1 MKVRDIAVLMENIAP
16 LELKESFD
24 NVGLMVGDME
34 STVSKIL
41 IALDCTLQVI
51 EEAKKEKVELII
63 THHPLLFR
71 KPSSVTTDTLL
82 GKKIIELIKNDINL
96 YSAHTNLDSI
106 KEGMNDTIVRL
117 LGFDSGKII
126 EVSRQRGYEN
136 SGLGRIVHVKEG
148 IELQNLIKKVKEEL
162 RVSSL
167 RYVGKESQLIRTIA
181 VINGSGQDFFEAARR
196 MGADC
201 IITGDTTYHFVSDF
215 KELGIS
221 IIDIGHFSS
230 EWPALVS
237 ISENVK
243 EQINKLDSSVDIII
257 SKVSKDPY
265 NFV

>member
-1 MKVRDIAVLMENIAP
+1 MKVRDIASLMESIAP

-34 STVSKIL
+34 STVSKVL

-71 KPSSVTTDTLL
+71 KPSSITTDTLL
-82 GKKIIELIKNDINL
+82 GKKIIELIKSDINL

-117 LGFDSGKII
+117 LGFSSDKII
-126 EVSRQRGYEN
+126 ELSKQRGYEN
-136 SGLGRIVHVKEG
+136 SGLGRIISVKDG
-148 IELQNLIKKVKEEL
+148 IELQSLIKRIKQKLGVN
-162 RVSSL
+162 SL
-167 RYVGKESQLIRTIA
+167 RYAGKENQVVRTIA
-181 VINGSGQDFFEAARR
+181 VINGSGQDFFEVAKR

-230 EWPALVS
+230 EWPALVA
-237 ISENVK
+237 ISENIK
-243 EQINKLDSSVDIII
+243 EQINKFDSHVDIII
-257 SKVSKDPY
+257 SKASEDPY
-265 NFV
+265 SFA